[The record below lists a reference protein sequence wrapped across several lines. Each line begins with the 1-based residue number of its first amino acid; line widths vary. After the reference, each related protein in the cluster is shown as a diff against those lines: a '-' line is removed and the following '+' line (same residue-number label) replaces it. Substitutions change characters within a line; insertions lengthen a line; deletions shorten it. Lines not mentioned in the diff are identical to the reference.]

1 MIQFYVFD
9 EINSYIPDT
18 SLFIYKTSSKKE
30 CTEKLFIC
38 LKERSFYFFKAEHRK
53 KELLN

>member
-30 CTEKLFIC
+30 CTEKIFTC
-38 LKERSFYFFKAEHRK
+38 LKERSFYFFKADHRK